1 MVADGMERLFGDN
14 LDDQRMDLAAHCAAG
29 GQYLRAA
36 GHAERAGD
44 YLRSQRMLA
53 PALACW
59 EEGIGWLDHVS
70 RPSHATLMKEAVI
83 RLKAGEGWRLSGDPR
98 KSEIHLQ
105 VSQDLGEEGG
115 DLEIEA
121 QATVALGQLYN
132 YLGRHVLGRASLEQA
147 RAIALG
153 PVQGKDM
160 ADVAP
165 WRRQVAVDALDGLG
179 SLALELGEVS
189 QGTALLAEAR
199 EIAGSDDL
207 LAARTLNSLA
217 LRTIRFGD
225 MEASTEL
232 LEEAKHHAEKAD
244 EPLLLGR
251 ILNNLGTIHTDAG
264 RFDEALEFFQ
274 TALRIREGLD
284 YRKGAVINLHN
295 IGDVHFRMGDWARA
309 WAAFKRSHDIASA
322 SGYEPGVLMNGAFM
336 AYLEGRKGEEG
347 VGERLGLITEKADNA
362 THNETRMNA
371 RLLWGKHM
379 AERGDTEG
387 AREVWTEGIE
397 IAAALEAP
405 QMARQL
411 VASIAE
417 LG

>member
-1 MVADGMERLFGDN
+1 
-14 LDDQRMDLAAHCAAG
+14 
-29 GQYLRAA
+29 
-36 GHAERAGD
+36 
-44 YLRSQRMLA
+44 
-53 PALACW
+53 
-59 EEGIGWLDHVS
+59 
-70 RPSHATLMKEAVI
+70 
-83 RLKAGEGWRLSGDPR
+83 
-98 KSEIHLQ
+98 
-105 VSQDLGEEGG
+105 
-115 DLEIEA
+115 
-121 QATVALGQLYN
+121 
-132 YLGRHVLGRASLEQA
+132 
-147 RAIALG
+147 
-153 PVQGKDM
+153 
-160 ADVAP
+160 
-165 WRRQVAVDALDGLG
+165 
-179 SLALELGEVS
+179 
-189 QGTALLAEAR
+189 
-199 EIAGSDDL
+199 
-207 LAARTLNSLA
+207 
-217 LRTIRFGD
+217 
-225 MEASTEL
+225 
-232 LEEAKHHAEKAD
+232 
-244 EPLLLGR
+244 
-251 ILNNLGTIHTDAG
+251 
-264 RFDEALEFFQ
+264 
-274 TALRIREGLD
+274 
-284 YRKGAVINLHN
+284 VINLHN